1 MELFVDVLKNSFL
14 ITGLVMVMML
24 LIEYFNIHSNG
35 RTFSRLEKSRFGQVL
50 LGALLGLV
58 PGCIG
63 GFALVSLFTHNIVS
77 FGALVAMM
85 IAATGDEAFVL
96 FAVIP
101 KTALLLNAILFP
113 LAIVTGLVVDR
124 FVKRFP
130 VPFNQQHFAIHEH
143 EGCAHGGP
151 ARLNLKNIGYNLRH
165 ISFERALLLAG
176 LLLFVLSMLFGLLEH
191 DHAGHVHVHGQDCA
205 HGHHHIDTNF
215 LFSERWMNVLFAF
228 LSIVVMGLI
237 AAVDEHFL
245 EEHLWGHIIKT
256 HFLKIFCWTFGAL
269 LFIQLGLH
277 YFDVTGWI
285 SSNPFLILIAAVLI
299 GIIPE
304 SGPHIIFITL
314 FASGHIP
321 FSILLANSIVQ
332 DGHTALPLLAE
343 SKRGFLWAK
352 LLSVVVGFAAGLIGY
367 FSGF

>member
-1 MELFVDVLKNSFL
+1 MELFVDVLRNSFL

-24 LIEYFNIHSNG
+24 LIEYFNIHSHG
-35 RTFSRLEKSRFGQVL
+35 RTFRQLEHSRFKQIL

-63 GFALVSLFTHNIVS
+63 GFALVSLFTHKIVS

-96 FAVIP
+96 FAVVP

-113 LAIVTGLVVDR
+113 LAIITGLLVDR

-130 VPFNQQHFAIHEH
+130 VPFSQQHFAIHDH
-143 EGCAHGGP
+143 EGCAHGGSSKFSV
-151 ARLNLKNIGYNLRH
+151 KNIIYNLRH
-165 ISFERALLLAG
+165 LSFERALLLFG
-176 LLLFVLSMLFGLLEH
+176 LLVFVVSMLLGLLEH
-191 DHAGHVHVHGQDCA
+191 DHAAHVHGEACA
-205 HGHHHIDTNF
+205 HDHHHHDAVSL
-215 LFSERWMNVLFAF
+215 LFSERWMNVLFGF
-228 LSIVVMGLI
+228 LSIVVMVLI
-237 AAVDEHFL
+237 ATVDEHFL
-245 EEHLWGHIIKT
+245 TEHLWGHIIKT
-256 HFLKIFCWTFGAL
+256 HFLKIFAWTFGAL
-269 LFIQLGLH
+269 LLIQIGLN
-277 YFDVTGWI
+277 YFDITGWI
-285 SSNPFLILIAAVLI
+285 SENPLPILLAAVLI

-352 LLSVVVGFAAGLIGY
+352 LISVAIGFAAGIIGY
-367 FSGF
+367 IVGF